1 MKKTILTVA
10 AVAFASTSA
19 FAVSTA
25 ACAGCHGQ
33 NFEKKAMNVSKIVK
47 DLSKDEI
54 VTALKGYKA
63 GTFGGAMKGV
73 MAGQVKNLSDEDIEA
88 IAEQI
93 TGGEKK
99 AEGTADAVKDKAA
112 EVAGDAVDAAK
123 DKAVDAA
130 KDAAANSAKK
140 VLK

>member
-25 ACAGCHGQ
+25 VCAGCHGQ

-99 AEGTADAVKDKAA
+99 AEGAADAVKDKAA

-123 DKAVDAA
+123 AKAADSVT
-130 KDAAANSAKK
+130 KMVK
-140 VLK
+140 